1 MIAKE
6 LLVLSSVSACRKD
19 KTIYNLPIISNFGQ
33 NASETRTIFFQDK
46 VVLDGSII
54 ILKAV
59 ILITEV
65 VYVIDVEKHISIEYL
80 IIVCDGIPLPI

>member
-1 MIAKE
+1 MHMKRG
-6 LLVLSSVSACRKD
+6 L
-19 KTIYNLPIISNFGQ
+19 
-33 NASETRTIFFQDK
+33 FFCQDK

-54 ILKAV
+54 ILKDA